1 LIIITM
7 KTKKI
12 WVLAAILICGTMVLT
27 SCKSNDDNAVPDT
40 SALELWQAGSTVT
53 AEAVAAFGGIDKCF
67 AAEPIP
73 DGVWARMQGK
83 TFKENP
89 YIGRDDLRHVRALHW
104 DYDNQMHIGEM
115 VCNVQIADC
124 VMGILRKLFDA
135 KYPIQRMLLP
145 DVYDA
150 DDETQMGLI

>member
-1 LIIITM
+1 M

-40 SALELWQAGSTVT
+40 SALELWQAGKTVT

-89 YIGRDDLRHVRALHW
+89 YIGRDDL
-104 DYDNQMHIGEM
+104 
-115 VCNVQIADC
+115 CF
-124 VMGILRKLFDA
+124 KLFTEAGFEWGGDWTTR
-135 KYPIQRMLLP
+135 KDYQHFEI
-145 DVYDA
+145 V
-150 DDETQMGLI
+150 E

>member
-1 LIIITM
+1 M

-27 SCKSNDDNAVPDT
+27 SCKSNDDNAVSDT
-40 SALELWQAGSTVT
+40 SALEQWQAGSTVT

-73 DGVWARMQGK
+73 DSVWARMQGK

>member
-1 LIIITM
+1 MKRLIR
-7 KTKKI
+7 
-12 WVLAAILICGTMVLT
+12 WVLAATLICGTSVLT
-27 SCKSNDDNAVPDT
+27 SCGNNDNSVAPDT
-40 SALELWQAGSTVT
+40 TPLTEWQAGKTVS

-73 DGVWARMQGK
+73 DGVWQRMQGK
-83 TFKENP
+83 TYKENP

-104 DYDNQMHIGEM
+104 DYVNQMHIGEM